1 MQDLKSTLQ
10 QEIATEKIVVYS
22 KSYCP
27 YCIDA
32 KALLNQGGVQFKAY
46 ELDQMDNGDA
56 IQNSLQQI
64 SGQKTVPNI
73 FIGGKHVG
81 GCSDLKAAHSA
92 GKLNGMLTAAGIQHS
107 F

>member
-32 KALLNQGGVQFKAY
+32 KALLNQGGV
-46 ELDQMDNGDA
+46 
-56 IQNSLQQI
+56 
-64 SGQKTVPNI
+64 
-73 FIGGKHVG
+73 
-81 GCSDLKAAHSA
+81 
-92 GKLNGMLTAAGIQHS
+92 
-107 F
+107 